1 MQRKKFFYGVFMRTE
16 NIDMLQL
23 TYKAIKPKIDE
34 KLQAFRNIW
43 KAGDNKKI
51 FKELLFCLLTPQS
64 KAESAWEIIE
74 NLEKKNLLLRA
85 KENILRNEL
94 RKIRF
99 KNKKAE
105 YIKNA
110 QGMFVDNNGKIKIVE
125 IIENFK
131 SPTEAREWLADKV
144 KGMGY
149 KEASHFLRNIGKGE
163 DLTILDRHILK
174 ALVKFGIIAELP
186 NSLNRKKY
194 ISIEQRMREFSKE
207 TDIPLAHLDFVLWQ
221 IQTKRIFK

>member
-1 MQRKKFFYGVFMRTE
+1 MRTE